1 MGEIELHST
10 KRMIGLISITPQMTT
25 VSESAILYIGVLFFF
40 FAKEHEIRQDS
51 QNRTI
56 DENQMCHD
64 SIVKLVFV

>member
-10 KRMIGLISITPQMTT
+10 KRMTGLISITPQMTT
-25 VSESAILYIGVLFFF
+25 VSESAILYIGVFFC

-56 DENQMCHD
+56 DENQMCHY